1 VRIVVLLYLYSK
13 DRIRMG
19 TRQLSIRV
27 PEEIDRRL
35 GELAR
40 RTGRSRTFYIKE
52 AILDHLEDL
61 EDTYLGEEALR
72 QIRESGEPSVP
83 LEDVEWPE

>member
-1 VRIVVLLYLYSK
+1 V
-13 DRIRMG
+13 G

-40 RTGRSRTFYIKE
+40 RTGRSRTFYVRE
-52 AILDHLEDL
+52 ALLDHLEDL
-61 EDTYLGEEALR
+61 EDAYLGEQALR
-72 QIRESGEPSVP
+72 EFRESGEAAIP

>member
-1 VRIVVLLYLYSK
+1 MLYLYSK
-13 DRIRMG
+13 RRDPLA
-19 TRQLSIRV
+19 TKQLSIRV

-35 GELAR
+35 AELAR
-40 RTGRSRTFYIKE
+40 RTGRSRTFYIRE

-72 QIRESGEPSVP
+72 EYLDSGEPTIP

>member
-1 VRIVVLLYLYSK
+1 MATK
-13 DRIRMG
+13 
-19 TRQLSIRV
+19 QFSIRV
-27 PEEIDRRL
+27 EPEIERRL
-35 GELAR
+35 AELAR

-72 QIRESGEPSVP
+72 EHRESGEPSVA

>member
-1 VRIVVLLYLYSK
+1 
-13 DRIRMG
+13 MA

-35 GELAR
+35 ADLAR
-40 RTGRSRTFYIKE
+40 RTGRSRTFYIRE

-61 EDTYLGEEALR
+61 EDTYLGEQALR
-72 QIRESGEPSVP
+72 DFRESGEVSIA